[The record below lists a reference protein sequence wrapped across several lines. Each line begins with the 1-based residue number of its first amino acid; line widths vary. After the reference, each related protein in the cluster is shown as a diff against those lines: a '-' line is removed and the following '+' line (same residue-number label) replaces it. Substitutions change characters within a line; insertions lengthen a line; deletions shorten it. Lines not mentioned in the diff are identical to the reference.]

1 MQIKFWNF
9 RLYGL
14 NYTNFVNL
22 SPSKEKKSSKICI
35 IPIFVVILQ
44 RETMDNSHSS
54 AGMCIFCR
62 MGGGYEG
69 GEESGEDAERGK
81 GKQAYEA
88 GEDAEQG
95 FVVLLPNGKMG
106 R

>member
-14 NYTNFVNL
+14 NYTIFVNL
-22 SPSKEKKSSKICI
+22 SPSKEKKSIKICI

-44 RETMDNSHSS
+44 RETMDSNHSS

-62 MGGGYEG
+62 MGGGGNVAIKGRENR
-69 GEESGEDAERGK
+69 ESGEG
-81 GKQAYEA
+81 EA
-88 GEDAEQG
+88 GEEAEQG
-95 FVVLLPNGKMG
+95 FVVLLPNG
-106 R
+106 

>member
-1 MQIKFWNF
+1 MQIIFWNF

-14 NYTNFVNL
+14 IYTIFVNL
-22 SPSKEKKSSKICI
+22 SPSKEKKRSKICI

-44 RETMDNSHSS
+44 RETMDSNHSS
-54 AGMCIFCR
+54 AGMCIFWR
-62 MGGGYEG
+62 MGGGDEVGEG
-69 GEESGEDAERGK
+69 GWAEPGGK
-81 GKQAYEA
+81 G

-95 FVVLLPNGKMG
+95 FVVLLPHGKMG